1 MYEEELFDVD
11 DRVEPPDLSLAE
23 SISNNVVDID
33 INWDI
38 TNCAALHSNDSMLG
52 GGGIMNPFD
61 LPKRISPLPI
71 PERMPSLHPYSSNII
86 ERLALEKLADDEDA
100 AAAAAG
106 TL

>member
-11 DRVEPPDLSLAE
+11 DRVEPPDLALAE
-23 SISNNVVDID
+23 SISNNVVDIN

-38 TNCAALHSNDSMLG
+38 TNCAALPSNDSMVG
-52 GGGIMNPFD
+52 GGGIMNPD
-61 LPKRISPLPI
+61 RI
-71 PERMPSLHPYSSNII
+71 PSLHPYSSNII
-86 ERLALEKLADDEDA
+86 ERLALEKLADDEEA